1 MCMDLPRYDLHCH
14 STASDGSLSPA
25 DLLNRARSRGIE
37 VLSLTDHDTLE
48 GVRELMRQDLEGIQ
62 LVPGTELTCL
72 WQGRVIHLVGL
83 GLDPENNDLQAYLNN
98 LALLRRQRS
107 EKIARQL
114 EKMGV
119 PPVYAEA
126 QALAGKGSI
135 GRPHFA
141 RALVEKGFVVNEQQA
156 FKKYLGAGKKGDV
169 KMPWPDLA
177 DAVSVLKAAGGVSII
192 AHPTKYKMTF
202 TKIRSLVADFI
213 AAGGDGIEV
222 SYPGVTPDHQLH
234 LNRIAE
240 SNNLLVSAG
249 SDFHTPDAGWTD
261 LGKYPP
267 LKTTKNHVLRLLI
280 N

>member
-1 MCMDLPRYDLHCH
+1 MDLPRYDLHCH